1 MRYRIPYL
9 EVFVAALVFYSGA
22 WGGEKTSI
30 RAIGMAGAVASA
42 SYGLDASGGNP
53 ANIGLRDDWIV
64 ELGFFRFGLYAAS
77 DFLSYDIYTKYF
89 TGTEGGEGRVPVF
102 LDEAAKQEILAEFDG
117 PLGRMNIGFETLLF
131 GVAVKASPSVGVA
144 FTVREQVRGFMEM
157 PRNYVE
163 FLLVG
168 NPAGSLYDLSGL
180 QLQGSWFRT
189 YGLSAGFEVPLLNSR
204 SDLTVGLTGKLVH
217 GFSTYSTVSGDTRV
231 ETADNGTLTGEFHF
245 ATRHAGID
253 FDEARKLSEY
263 GLFLSPAGTGF
274 GVDFGITASLN
285 SFLST
290 SLSVTD
296 IGSIKWRDHAR
307 ESIVDT
313 TLIIDD
319 ILSVDQRKAI
329 DRVIS
334 HQEQSIPSFTTSLPT
349 LVRLGFAVQ
358 LDRVPRLLISV
369 PLLVAIEYTQGIENV
384 PGSSTKPRF
393 SLGGEYQPIPWL
405 LLRSGFS
412 VGGGENPAL
421 ALGLGFELSTL
432 RFAIATEDLSWV
444 FAPGS
449 FSHGSIAAGFAL
461 SF

>member
-1 MRYRIPYL
+1 M
-9 EVFVAALVFYSGA
+9 VFSTGVF
-22 WGGEKTSI
+22 GGEKTSI
-30 RAIGMAGAVASA
+30 RAIGMAGVVAST

-53 ANIGLRDDWIV
+53 ANLARRDDWTV
-64 ELGFFRFGLYAAS
+64 ELGLLHFGLYAAS

-102 LDEAAKQEILAEFDG
+102 LDNAAKQEILAEFDG
-117 PLGRMNIGFETLLF
+117 PLGGMNIGFETLLF
-131 GVAVKASPSVGVA
+131 GVAVKATPSVGLA

-157 PRNYVE
+157 PRNYLE
-163 FLLVG
+163 FLFVG

-180 QLQGSWFRT
+180 QLKGSWLRT
-189 YGLSAGFEVPLLNSR
+189 YGLSVGFEIPLLNSR
-204 SDLTVGLTGKLVH
+204 SDLTIGVTGKLVH
-217 GFSTYSTVSGDTRV
+217 GFSTYSTVSRDTRV
-231 ETADNGTLTGEFHF
+231 ETEENGTLIGEFHF
-245 ATRHAGID
+245 ATQHAGID
-253 FDEARKLSEY
+253 FDEARKLNEY

-296 IGSIKWRDHAR
+296 IGAIKWRDHAR

-313 TLIIDD
+313 SLIIDD

-334 HQEQSIPSFTTSLPT
+334 HQERSIPSFSTSLPT
-349 LVRLGFAVQ
+349 LVRLGFALQ
-358 LDRVPRLLISV
+358 LDRVPRLAFSV
-369 PLLVAIEYTQGIENV
+369 PLLLALEYTQGIEDV
-384 PGSSTKPRF
+384 PGASTKPRF
-393 SLGGEYQPIPWL
+393 SLGAEYQPIPWL
-405 LLRSGFS
+405 LLRSGIS

-421 ALGLGFELSTL
+421 ALGLGIELSAL

-449 FSHGSIAAGFAL
+449 FSHGSIAAGLAL